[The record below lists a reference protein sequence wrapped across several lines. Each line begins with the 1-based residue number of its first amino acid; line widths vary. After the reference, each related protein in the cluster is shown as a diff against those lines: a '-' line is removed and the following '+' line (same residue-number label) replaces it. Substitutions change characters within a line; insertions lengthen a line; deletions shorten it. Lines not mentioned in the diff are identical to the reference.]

1 MFGADDSEKHLKA
14 LVSLQNKQLIMMD
27 AIFERLIQIEKRMS
41 SFDRY
46 ENLNTNPTEHDLR
59 IEDNYFR
66 CLRPQLR
73 QRMIDFTHEYT
84 GLYLRDGADPESH
97 VRWSTWEEHKDD
109 EQLAEEMK
117 ELREKVD
124 KADE

>member
-46 ENLNTNPTEHDLR
+46 ENLNTNPTEYDLS

-73 QRMIDFTHEYT
+73 QRMIDFTMEYT
-84 GLYLRDGADPESH
+84 GRYLRDGADPESH
-97 VRWSTWEEHKDD
+97 VRWSTGEEHKDN

-117 ELREKVD
+117 ELRERLD